1 MSKSISPT
9 ATVYRAIG
17 KKWWV
22 KNGEVAPDAFF
33 LRPVQNDKPAETML
47 SMLTEANCSKEICFA
62 GLNDCSGE
70 LEIKVE
76 SVEEIRLE
84 SIEEFR
90 LESVEEFRLEIIDDS
105 EELNIP
111 YHASILNL
119 PQHEGDTFAQA
130 EFLAGELAKRVI
142 RINPRQKF

>member
-1 MSKSISPT
+1 MSKSISST

-33 LRPVQNDKPAETML
+33 LRPARNDKPAETML

-90 LESVEEFRLEIIDDS
+90 LEIIDDS

-119 PQHEGDTFAQA
+119 PQHEGDSFAQA
-130 EFLAGELAKRVI
+130 EFLAGELVKRVI
-142 RINPRQKF
+142 RINPR

>member
-1 MSKSISPT
+1 MSKSISST
-9 ATVYRAIG
+9 ATVYRAIR

-33 LRPVQNDKPAETML
+33 LRPARNDKPAETML

-62 GLNDCSGE
+62 RLNDCSGE
-70 LEIKVE
+70 LEIKV
-76 SVEEIRLE
+76 
-84 SIEEFR
+84 
-90 LESVEEFRLEIIDDS
+90 ESVEEFRLEIIDDS
-105 EELNIP
+105 EELNIS

-142 RINPRQKF
+142 RINPR